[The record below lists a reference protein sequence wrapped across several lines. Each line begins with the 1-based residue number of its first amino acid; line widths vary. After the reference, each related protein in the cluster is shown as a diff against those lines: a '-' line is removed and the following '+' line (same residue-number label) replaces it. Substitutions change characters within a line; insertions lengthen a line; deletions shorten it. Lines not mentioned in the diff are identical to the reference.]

1 MEQAVR
7 LRLAGSSR
15 AFTTVFKGTLEDCGF
30 NTVLNDGTEP
40 ERFSAREVFVYE
52 IRKKADILSLPER
65 KEPEPFLIFTQ
76 TAIGTETVDRLK
88 EGGLVGVITS
98 QTAPEEIAFLVN
110 AAFFYTRMLKRNPRV
125 PVSIPVDVK
134 AGSRVMKTTSSTL
147 SRDGIFVVTLNP
159 LPADTVCELTFEAP
173 LSGKRLTTKARVL
186 YNIAV
191 NKDLNIISS
200 PGDPFKRIV
209 THPGM
214 ALLFADLPEEDREL
228 LESYIKTVR

>member
-1 MEQAVR
+1 MEQTVR

-15 AFTTVFKGTLEDCGF
+15 AFTTVFRGTLEDCGF
-30 NTVLNDGTEP
+30 KTVLHGGTEP
-40 ERFSAREVFVYE
+40 KRFSDREVFVYE
-52 IRKKADILSLPER
+52 IRKKSDILSLPER
-65 KEPEPFLIFTQ
+65 KEPEPFLIFTD

-88 EGGLVGVITS
+88 VGGLVGVITRE
-98 QTAPEEIAFLVN
+98 TAPEEIAFLVN
-110 AAFFYTRMLKRNPRV
+110 AAFFRTGMLKRNPRV
-125 PVSIPVDVK
+125 QASIPVDIR
-134 AGSRVMKTTSSTL
+134 AGSRVIKTTATTL

-173 LSGKRLTTKARVL
+173 LSGRRLTTKARVL

-191 NKDLNIISS
+191 NRDLSIISS

-214 ALLFADLPEEDREL
+214 ALVFEDLPEEERGL